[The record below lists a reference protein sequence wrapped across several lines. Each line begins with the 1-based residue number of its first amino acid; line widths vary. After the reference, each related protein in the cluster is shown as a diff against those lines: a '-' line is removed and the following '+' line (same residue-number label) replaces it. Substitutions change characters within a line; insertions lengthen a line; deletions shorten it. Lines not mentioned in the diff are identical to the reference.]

1 MSRRVPLRTTIEED
15 VIIYHALK
23 DYGKRLNYYFTMRH
37 KEDIKDIKEYEKQL
51 KKLLCSM
58 YSQIKH
64 NL

>member
-1 MSRRVPLRTTIEED
+1 MSRHVPLRTTIEED
-15 VIIYHALK
+15 FIIYHALK
-23 DYGKRLNYYFTMRH
+23 DYGKRLDYYFKKRH
-37 KEDIKDIKEYEKQL
+37 KDDIKDIKEYEKQL